1 MSSLHTKSTDSQKLT
16 PRTRRVLWLLAIL
29 VVVSGFGF
37 SLFKVFNDNLV
48 FFYTPSQIL
57 NGDTPK
63 GQKSYRLGGMV
74 VVGSVKRE
82 PESLAVRFDVSD
94 QQKTVPVEFKGILPD
109 LFKEGTG
116 VVADGAWDGQVFTA
130 SEVLAKHDEN
140 YMPPGVE
147 K

>member
-1 MSSLHTKSTDSQKLT
+1 MSNGEEKSISSLMSK
-16 PRTRRVLWLLAIL
+16 PRSRRVLWLLAIL
-29 VVVSGFGF
+29 VVVAGFGF
-37 SLFKVFNDNLV
+37 SLFKVFSDNLV

-74 VVGSVKRE
+74 VVGSVQRE
-82 PESLAVRFDVSD
+82 PDSLLVRFVVSD
-94 QQKTVPVEFKGILPD
+94 KGQTVPVEFKGILPD

-116 VVADGAWDGQVFTA
+116 VVADGAWNGQVFTA

>member
-1 MSSLHTKSTDSQKLT
+1 MVSKSQSKLLST
-16 PRTRRVLWLLAIL
+16 PRSRRVVWLLAIL
-29 VVVSGFGF
+29 GVVAAFGF

-74 VVGSVKRE
+74 VVGSLKRQ
-82 PESLAVRFDVSD
+82 PDSLAVSFEVSD
-94 QQKTVPVEFKGILPD
+94 KHMTVPVQFNGILPD

-116 VVADGAWDGQVFTA
+116 VVADGAWNGKVFTA

>member
-1 MSSLHTKSTDSQKLT
+1 MSDFKVS
-16 PRTRRVLWLLAIL
+16 PRSRRVLWLFAIL
-29 VVVSGFGF
+29 IVVAGFGF

-82 PESLAVRFDVSD
+82 PDSLAVRFDVSD
-94 QQKTVPVEFKGILPD
+94 KGKTVPVEFKGILPD

-116 VVADGAWDGQVFTA
+116 VVADGSWNGQVFTA